1 VAHKLL
7 LVSPMPDT
15 VTQRAVAEFDALVGG
30 VQLTIGETIAQAS
43 LHQVPALLISARMK
57 LRADDI
63 ERLPSSVHIVATCS
77 VGYDHIAVEAARAR
91 GIWVTNTPEVLTAAT
106 ADLTMMLILCA
117 CRRAREYDQIMR
129 AGWRKRFTLDEML
142 GVEVNGRTL
151 GILGMGRIGRA
162 VAKRAVAFDM
172 RVLYHDVTELPA
184 KLCSKA
190 RYVATLEE
198 LLPNCDVLSL
208 HTPGNVGGP
217 LMTREMIRLLPK
229 GAVLVNAARGS
240 LVDEDALFEALKDGH
255 LFAAGLDV
263 YRSEPDY
270 DLRFNDL
277 PNVFLTPHVG
287 SATVETRH
295 AMGMCALNNVA
306 AALSGARPPDA
317 I

>member
-1 VAHKLL
+1 
-7 LVSPMPDT
+7 
-15 VTQRAVAEFDALVGG
+15 
-30 VQLTIGETIAQAS
+30 
-43 LHQVPALLISARMK
+43 
-57 LRADDI
+57 
-63 ERLPSSVHIVATCS
+63 
-77 VGYDHIAVEAARAR
+77 
-91 GIWVTNTPEVLTAAT
+91 
-106 ADLTMMLILCA
+106 
-117 CRRAREYDQIMR
+117 
-129 AGWRKRFTLDEML
+129 ML

-151 GILGMGRIGRA
+151 GIVGMGRIGRA

-190 RYVATLEE
+190 RYVSTLEE

-208 HTPGNVGGP
+208 HTPGNGGGP

-270 DLRFNDL
+270 DLRFNEL

-317 I
+317 L

>member
-1 VAHKLL
+1 
-7 LVSPMPDT
+7 MPDT
-15 VTQRAVAEFDALVGG
+15 VTQRALAEFDALVGG

-63 ERLPSSVHIVATCS
+63 ERLPPSVRIVATCS
-77 VGYDHIAVEAARAR
+77 VGYDHIDVEAARTR

-106 ADLTMMLILCA
+106 ADLTLMLILCA

-129 AGWRKRFTLDEML
+129 VGWRKRFTLGEML

-151 GILGMGRIGRA
+151 GIVGMGRIGRA

-190 RYVATLEE
+190 RYVSTLEE

-208 HTPGNVGGP
+208 HTPGNGGGP

-270 DLRFNDL
+270 DLRFNEL

-317 I
+317 L

>member
-1 VAHKLL
+1 
-7 LVSPMPDT
+7 MPDT
-15 VTQRAVAEFDALVGG
+15 VTQRALAEFDALVGG

-63 ERLPSSVHIVATCS
+63 ERLPPSVRIVATCS
-77 VGYDHIAVEAARAR
+77 VGYDHIDVEAARTR

-106 ADLTMMLILCA
+106 ADLTLMLILCA

-129 AGWRKRFTLDEML
+129 VGWRKRFTLDEML

-151 GILGMGRIGRA
+151 GIVGMGRIGRA

-190 RYVATLEE
+190 RYVSTLEE

-208 HTPGNVGGP
+208 HTPGNGGGP

-270 DLRFNDL
+270 DLRFNEL

-317 I
+317 L

>member
-1 VAHKLL
+1 MAHKLL

-15 VTQRAVAEFDALVGG
+15 VTQRALAEFDALVGG

-63 ERLPSSVHIVATCS
+63 ERLPPSVRIVATCS
-77 VGYDHIAVEAARAR
+77 VGYDHIDVEAARTR

-106 ADLTMMLILCA
+106 ADLTLMLILCA

-129 AGWRKRFTLDEML
+129 VGWRKRFTLDEML

-151 GILGMGRIGRA
+151 GIVGMGRIGRA

-190 RYVATLEE
+190 RYVSTLEE

-208 HTPGNVGGP
+208 HTPGNGGGP

-270 DLRFNDL
+270 DLRFNEL

-317 I
+317 L

>member
-15 VTQRAVAEFDALVGG
+15 VTQRALAEFDALVGG

-63 ERLPSSVHIVATCS
+63 ERLPPSVRIVATCS
-77 VGYDHIAVEAARAR
+77 VGYDHIDVEAARTR

-106 ADLTMMLILCA
+106 ADLTLMLILCA

-129 AGWRKRFTLDEML
+129 VGWRKRFTLDEML

-151 GILGMGRIGRA
+151 GIVGMGRIGRA

-190 RYVATLEE
+190 RYVSTLEE

-208 HTPGNVGGP
+208 HTPGNGGGP

-270 DLRFNDL
+270 DLRFNEL

-317 I
+317 L